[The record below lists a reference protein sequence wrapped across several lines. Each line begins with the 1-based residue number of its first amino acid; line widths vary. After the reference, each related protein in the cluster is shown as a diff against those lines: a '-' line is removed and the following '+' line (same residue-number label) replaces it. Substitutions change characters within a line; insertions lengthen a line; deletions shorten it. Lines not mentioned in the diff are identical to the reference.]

1 MTHCFLHRS
10 GSQNIRHSRVFH
22 AECMVGPSGVVET
35 DPFSGDAR
43 GMLLGFESV
52 TMEALLFR
60 RSENAFDNEIL
71 LRAVRR
77 NELL

>member
-1 MTHCFLHRS
+1 M
-10 GSQNIRHSRVFH
+10 
-22 AECMVGPSGVVET
+22 GPSGVVKT

-60 RSENAFDNEIL
+60 RSENAFDKDIL

-77 NELL
+77 IELL